1 MTVTSSHNLQYV
13 KFLGAKHAFDH
24 KSPSVVDDIVSAVKG
39 TGFAGVFDAI
49 STSESS
55 KIRSQVLQKLGSGGK
70 YASALPEAEG
80 VPKDMA
86 DGGGK
91 PMIAKQP
98 FVGMTRTV
106 GLTTIHSLYL
116 DCCRPK

>member
-13 KFLGAKHAFDH
+13 KSLGAKHAFDY

-49 STSESS
+49 GTSESS

-86 DGGGK
+86 GGGSK
-91 PMIAKQP
+91 STIAKQP
-98 FVGMTRTV
+98 FLGMTRTV
-106 GLTTIHSLYL
+106 GLTTIPSLCL
-116 DCCRPK
+116 DCCRPG